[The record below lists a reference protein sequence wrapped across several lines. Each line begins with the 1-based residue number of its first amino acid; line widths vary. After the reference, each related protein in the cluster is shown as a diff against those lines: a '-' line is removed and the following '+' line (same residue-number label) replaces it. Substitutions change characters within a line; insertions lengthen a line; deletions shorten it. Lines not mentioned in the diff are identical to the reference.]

1 MSHDSQSPDN
11 QTSAQGLF
19 ETTQDA
25 TDTTADT
32 ATDSAVS
39 SAAGSTVSSA
49 VSSAVSSTVGSAT
62 SDPAAAPRHRV
73 VIIDGHALAFRSY
86 YAIRELTNSKGARTN
101 AVYGFMRSLLRIL
114 QDEGERDATV
124 VTFDAPAKTF
134 RHEQYA
140 DYKAGRAP
148 TPEDLPAQIDTIKK
162 VVALLGL
169 YQIEVPGLEADDL
182 FGTIASKA
190 AKAGYSV
197 EIVTS
202 DRDAY
207 QLISEH
213 ICVRGLDKRDR
224 LMPDDVFEKYGVR
237 VEQWIDYRSLTGD
250 SSDNIPGAKGI
261 GPVTAKK
268 LLQRYTSLDYILE
281 HLDEVE
287 PPKVA
292 AKIRA
297 SLEDVKQSRHLSTI
311 IIDADIDLDVTNWAD
326 RQLDADGLTALLQE
340 LEFTSITAEL
350 GLAEQHHTQQHPAQ
364 QHHYDTIAWK
374 DAFFGTL
381 GYVLSDGNPLLAE
394 LNELAVANAQT
405 VASTQDEAAMLE
417 HLTATEV
424 INAVDAKR
432 LCVYARQHGIACLPG
447 DDPLLMGYV
456 LDPTN
461 PQIDTLANREGAGT
475 WGKDAA
481 SRATVSAQLL
491 NSLGS
496 KLTGDQ
502 RQLYDTIERPLAAVL
517 VDMEHVGVRLDVPF
531 LQAQAERL
539 AGDLARL
546 ETNVRDIAA
555 DDNLNLNSRDQ
566 LATLLYDKLG
576 LKAGKKTSTGKRSTA
591 VSALEPLKDEHEVV
605 QFILDYRELAKL
617 KSTYLDPLPK
627 LVHPDTGRLHTTF
640 NQTVVATGR
649 LSSANPNLQNIPIR
663 TEIGRQ
669 IRQGFIA
676 AEGHMLLVAD
686 YSQIELRIL
695 AHMAQEPALVTA
707 FQNGEDIH
715 RRTAA
720 EVYGVIPAD
729 VDGQMRRTAKIINFG
744 VLYGMSAHRLTRE
757 LEIPYDD
764 ADAFIKTYFARYPNV
779 QGYIDKTLEHAREHG
794 YVETLLGRR
803 RPIPD
808 INAKNRNQREYA
820 ERTAYNMPIQGTAAD
835 IMKLAMI
842 ALHPKLKDHAAKL
855 LLQVHDEIIVEA
867 PKDAA
872 DAVSKVMQTTMQ
884 DAYALDVPLVADVGA
899 GQNWLEAK

>member
-1 MSHDSQSPDN
+1 MSHDSQP
-11 QTSAQGLF
+11 SAKLF
-19 ETTQDA
+19 
-25 TDTTADT
+25 ADT
-32 ATDSAVS
+32 NQAAEAAT
-39 SAAGSTVSSA
+39 
-49 VSSAVSSTVGSAT
+49 
-62 SDPAAAPRHRV
+62 RHCI

-134 RHEQYA
+134 RHEQYE

-148 TPEDLPAQIDTIKK
+148 IPEDLPGQIDTIKK
-162 VVALLGL
+162 LVTLLGL
-169 YQIEVPGLEADDL
+169 YQVEVPGLEADDL
-182 FGTIASKA
+182 FGTIACKA
-190 AKAGYSV
+190 AAAGYSV

-207 QLISEH
+207 QLVSEH

-224 LMPDDVFEKYGVR
+224 FTPEDVFEKYGVR
-237 VEQWIDYRSLTGD
+237 VDQWIDYRALTGD

-268 LLQRYTSLDYILE
+268 LLQRYDSLDYILA
-281 HLDEVE
+281 HLDEVD

-292 AKIRA
+292 AKLRA
-297 SLEDVKQSRHLSTI
+297 SLEDVKQSKHLSKI
-311 IIDADIDLDVTNWAD
+311 ITDADIALDVSNWAD
-326 RQLDADGLTALLQE
+326 RQLEADGLTALLRE
-340 LEFTSITAEL
+340 LEFTSIMREL
-350 GLAEQHHTQQHPAQ
+350 GLAEQQS
-364 QHHYDTIAWK
+364 YDTIAWK

-381 GYVLSDGNPLLAE
+381 GYVLSDDNPLLAD
-394 LNELAVANAQT
+394 LHELAVASAQT
-405 VASTQDEAAMLE
+405 VASTRDEEAMLE
-417 HLTATEV
+417 YLASSETIDAAH
-424 INAVDAKR
+424 AKR
-432 LCVYARQHGIACLPG
+432 LCVYARQQGLACVPG
-447 DDPLLMGYV
+447 DDPLLMAYV

-461 PQIDTLANREGAGT
+461 PQIEALANREGAGA
-475 WGKDAA
+475 WGKDAG
-481 SRATVSAQLL
+481 SRATVSTQLL
-491 NSLGS
+491 NSLGE
-496 KLTGDQ
+496 KLTGKQ
-502 RQLYDTIERPLAAVL
+502 RELYDTIERPLAVVL
-517 VDMEHVGVRLDVPF
+517 VDMEHTGVSLDVPF

-539 AGDLARL
+539 AGDLQTLEAR
-546 ETNVRDIAA
+546 VRDIAA
-555 DDNLNLNSRDQ
+555 DDSLNLNSRDQ

-576 LKAGKKTSTGKRSTA
+576 LKSGKKTSTGKRSTA
-591 VSALEPLKDEHEVV
+591 VSALEPLTSEHEVV
-605 QFILDYRELAKL
+605 QLILDYRELAKL

-649 LSSANPNLQNIPIR
+649 LSSTNPNLQNIPIR
-663 TEIGRQ
+663 TDIGKQ
-669 IRQGFIA
+669 IRRGFIA
-676 AEGHMLLVAD
+676 AEGHTLLVAD

-695 AHMAQEPALVTA
+695 AHVAQEPALIEA

-720 EVYGVIPAD
+720 EVYGVEPGD
-729 VDGQMRRTAKIINFG
+729 VDGEMRRTAKIINFG
-744 VLYGMSAHRLTRE
+744 VLYGMSAHRLTNE
-757 LEIPYDD
+757 LDIPYDE

-779 QGYIDKTLEHAREHG
+779 QGYIDKTLAHAREHG
-794 YVETLLGRR
+794 YVETLSGRR

-820 ERTAYNMPIQGTAAD
+820 ERTAYNMPIQGAAAD

-842 ALHPKLKDHAAKL
+842 ALHPKLQDYGAKL

-884 DAYALDVPLVADVGA
+884 DAYVLDVPLVAEVGS
-899 GQNWLEAK
+899 GQNWLDAK

>member
-1 MSHDSQSPDN
+1 MVTADNADKRSTPKARFEKSGTVSQN
-11 QTSAQGLF
+11 RQTSGLF
-19 ETTQDA
+19 ADASQVSDA
-25 TDTTADT
+25 TT
-32 ATDSAVS
+32 
-39 SAAGSTVSSA
+39 
-49 VSSAVSSTVGSAT
+49 
-62 SDPAAAPRHRV
+62 RHRI

-86 YAIRELTNSKGARTN
+86 YAIRELTNSKGERTN
-101 AVYGFMRSLLRIL
+101 AVYGFLRSLLRIL

-134 RHEQYA
+134 RHEQYE

-148 TPEDLPAQIDTIKK
+148 MPEDLPGQIDTIKK
-162 VVALLGL
+162 LVTLLGL

-190 AKAGYSV
+190 ASAGYSV

-224 LMPDDVFEKYGVR
+224 LSPEDVFEKYGVR
-237 VEQWIDYRSLTGD
+237 VDQWIDYRALTGD
-250 SSDNIPGAKGI
+250 ASDNIPGAKGI

-268 LLQRYTSLDYILE
+268 LLQRYDSLDYILE

-292 AKIRA
+292 DKIRA
-297 SLEDVKQSRHLSTI
+297 SLADVKQSKHLSKIVT
-311 IIDADIDLDVTNWAD
+311 DADIDLNVTNWAD
-326 RQLDADGLTALLQE
+326 RQLEAEDLTALLRE
-340 LEFTSITAEL
+340 LEFTSIMREL
-350 GLAEQHHTQQHPAQ
+350 GLAEK
-364 QHHYDTIAWK
+364 HHYDSIPWK
-374 DAFFGTL
+374 DAFFGTI
-381 GYVLSDGNPLLAE
+381 GYVLSDDNPLLADIR
-394 LNELAVANAQT
+394 ELAVANAQT
-405 VASTQDEAAMLE
+405 VASTKDKDAMLE
-417 HLTATEV
+417 YLA
-424 INAVDAKR
+424 AVTTIDAADAKR
-432 LCVYARQHGIACLPG
+432 VCVYARQHGLTCVPG
-447 DDPLLMGYV
+447 DDPMLMAYV

-461 PQIDTLANREGAGT
+461 PQMEAVANREGAGT
-475 WGKDAA
+475 WGSDA
-481 SRATVSAQLL
+481 SSKATVSAQLL
-491 NSLGS
+491 KSLGE
-496 KLTGDQ
+496 KLTGKQ
-502 RQLYDTIERPLAAVL
+502 RELYETIERPLAAVL
-517 VDMEHVGVRLDVPF
+517 VDMEHAGVTLDVPF

-539 AGDLARL
+539 AGDLQTL
-546 ETNVRDIAA
+546 ETRVRDIAE
-555 DDNLNLNSRDQ
+555 DDGLNLNSRDQ

-576 LKAGKKTSTGKRSTA
+576 LKTGKKTSTGKRSTA
-591 VSALEPLKDEHEVV
+591 VSALEPLKSEHEVV
-605 QFILDYRELAKL
+605 QMILDYRELAKL

-649 LSSANPNLQNIPIR
+649 LSSTNPNLQNIPIR
-663 TEIGRQ
+663 TDIGRQ
-669 IRQGFIA
+669 IRKGFIA
-676 AEGHMLLVAD
+676 AKSHTLLVAD

-695 AHMAQEPALVTA
+695 AHVAQEPALINA

-720 EVYGVIPAD
+720 EVYGVDPKD

-744 VLYGMSAHRLTRE
+744 VLYGMSAHRLTNE
-757 LEIPYDD
+757 LEIPYDE

-779 QGYIDKTLEHAREHG
+779 QGYIDTTLEHAREHG

-820 ERTAYNMPIQGTAAD
+820 ERTAYNMPIQGAAAD

-842 ALHPKLKDHAAKL
+842 ALHPKLAEYGAKL

-867 PKDAA
+867 PEDAA
-872 DAVSKVMQTTMQ
+872 DAVSQVMQSTMQ
-884 DAYALDVPLVADVGA
+884 DAYALDVPLVAEVGS
-899 GQNWLEAK
+899 GQNWLDAK